1 MEVVKDNTAK
11 KSKERPKA
19 PDFSNNFPDVEKI
32 KANLLLKQ
40 SWPAILTTDNKI
52 YIEVLKGQF
61 LDKAKW
67 EQLKAQASLPQ
78 LMFDDLE
85 NFYNRDWS
93 KYV

>member
-1 MEVVKDNTAK
+1 MANLK
-11 KSKERPKA
+11 KITNEEPT
-19 PDFSNNFPDVEKI
+19 FTNIFPDVEKI

-40 SWPAILTTDNKI
+40 SWPAILTTENKI

-61 LDKAKW
+61 LDKEKWNQLAAK
-67 EQLKAQASLPQ
+67 ASLPQ

-93 KYV
+93 KYL